1 MEPWE
6 AEALSWLMNNR
17 NKHAL
22 AGNRFN
28 TTAEAIEAVKRL
40 YAAGATEVKVGP
52 VLDEPERIERYG
64 GPYTDSLTV
73 AFPKEKTR
81 EILHVVRSL
90 QPEEGG
96 DAKDVYLDDETHE
109 PTLMLWWD

>member
-6 AEALSWLMNNR
+6 FEALSWLMNNK
-17 NKHAL
+17 NKYAL

-28 TTAEAIEAVKRL
+28 STTEAIEAVKRL

-52 VLDEPERIERYG
+52 VMDEPERIEREG
-64 GPYTDSLTV
+64 GPYTDSLVVT
-73 AFPKEKTR
+73 FPREKTR
-81 EILHVVRSL
+81 EILLVVKSL
-90 QPEEGG
+90 QSDEGG
-96 DAKDVYLDDETHE
+96 HAKDVYLDDETHK